1 MEDTEALQ
9 HVLATLDEAKR
20 KLVPSLVRS
29 ARSSLAFSAWQHE
42 TSSSHIFLRATAMQP
57 GESVVPVLHICV
69 MGASGSGK
77 TCAEAHVRRE
87 KHAEV

>member
-1 MEDTEALQ
+1 
-9 HVLATLDEAKR
+9 
-20 KLVPSLVRS
+20 
-29 ARSSLAFSAWQHE
+29 
-42 TSSSHIFLRATAMQP
+42 MQP